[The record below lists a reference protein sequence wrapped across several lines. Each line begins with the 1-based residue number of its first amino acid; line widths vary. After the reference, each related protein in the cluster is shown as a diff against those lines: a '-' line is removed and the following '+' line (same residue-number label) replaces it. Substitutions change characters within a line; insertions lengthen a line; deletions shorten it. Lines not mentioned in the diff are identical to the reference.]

1 MSNTMVD
8 VMLHIDE
15 SLNHE
20 ALESIR
26 DDILSLNGVMA
37 ASYQDEKAHLMIV
50 EYDPDSVNSSAFLTA
65 VKGQGAHAQLV
76 GL

>member
-26 DDILSLNGVMA
+26 DDILSLDGVMA
-37 ASYQDEKAHLMIV
+37 ASYHDDKSHLMIV
-50 EYDPDSVNSSAFLTA
+50 EYDPDSISSSAFLTV
-65 VKGQGAHAQLV
+65 VKGQGAHAELV